1 MKKTL
6 LITSLLAISAYSFA
20 DIKECLLYAAQDNND
35 KKIEYCTPYLKDKD
49 NPEVTGILAGAY
61 LAKKDYKTALEYD
74 LWMTSFYE
82 KNGLPTNKNTYEGYV
97 GILGAIG
104 NIYYFGQAGKADK
117 TKGLEYITKAANLGN
132 DFAQYQLG
140 TFYVVDESDPSQNIT
155 KAYEWFKISDINKNQ
170 ESKSDNYT
178 NQLMQFAKDKPM
190 SYCIAMGEQLV
201 AQAYINGYAGLSKD
215 TSKAKKYLNDA
226 IALYKDNE
234 PTKENLQYCPEGADK
249 LNLDSA
255 KKQLDSL

>member
-6 LITSLLAISAYSFA
+6 LITSLLAISTYSFA
-20 DIKECLLYAAQDNND
+20 DMKDCALASANQND
-35 KKIEYCTPYLKDKD
+35 KDIVEYCTPYLKDKN
-49 NPEVTGILAGAY
+49 NPEATAILSSYEAREKNYKKTLDYATWIVT
-61 LAKKDYKTALEYD
+61 
-74 LWMTSFYE
+74 FYE
-82 KNGLPTNKNTYEGYV
+82 DKSSLNSNEENIYTGSIT
-97 GILGAIG
+97 AIG

-117 TKGLEYITKAANLGN
+117 VKGLEYITKAANLGN
-132 DFAQYQLG
+132 DFAENQLG
-140 TFYVVDESDPSQNIT
+140 DFYNSNDKFPGLNVAKSYKWYTLASANGNTQANKSGLMSVIDTVT
-155 KAYEWFKISDINKNQ
+155 KQA
-170 ESKSDNYT
+170 
-178 NQLMQFAKDKPM
+178 P
-190 SYCIAMGEQLV
+190 YCIAMGEQLV
-201 AQAYINGYAGLSKD
+201 AQAYIDGSAGLSKD